1 MKHLEDL
8 QSLNEQMTEVQ
19 KEINQILIKE
29 SRAEKDASMAS
40 VEETEKE
47 MLRRQLEKSN
57 AMIQDLQARVET
69 YAGAMPIRPELPN
82 EKSPQLV
89 KNPSLGLVD
98 FDSSLTARTARARVL
113 DVARHQLEE
122 PEAVRSRSV
131 SRSPRRD
138 ASNSLE
144 RFD

>member
-69 YAGAMPIRPELPN
+69 YAGATPIRPELPN
-82 EKSPQLV
+82 EKSPQFI

-98 FDSSLTARTARARVL
+98 FDSSLTARNARARVL

-138 ASNSLE
+138 TSNSLE